1 MIIAGAV
8 GNLIDRIAYR
18 SVRDFVEL
26 NMFGNMVAC
35 NFADFWIVIGT
46 VIAVIDMLFIN
57 ELSVF
62 PLTKK
67 AKEAQAKRRDENI
80 NESVPPT
87 ENENLPGEENHD
99 EDTDGKSDGSGG
111 GQ

>member
-1 MIIAGAV
+1 M
-8 GNLIDRIAYR
+8 NCPYSLLR
-18 SVRDFVEL
+18 
-26 NMFGNMVAC
+26 
-35 NFADFWIVIGT
+35 
-46 VIAVIDMLFIN
+46 
-57 ELSVF
+57 
-62 PLTKK
+62 KK